1 MRTGVDMPNKPKL
14 RVMQKVP
21 NYNNIRP
28 PRMQKKLIL
37 MRGPDVEHN
46 TQLVHKQ
53 FGVIALQG
61 GRIKHPHIE
70 MARLSIGRKLDTS
83 RMFAVWRIPE
93 PWQPLHKRG
102 IGIRLGGGKGSID
115 HYASPIKAGRVILEI
130 AGNCE
135 FNEVSFRHLE
145 YKIASVNSHVFN
157 CSFRL
162 KVC

>member
-1 MRTGVDMPNKPKL
+1 MKTGVDMPNKPKL
-14 RVMQKVP
+14 RMMQKVP

-61 GRIKHPHIE
+61 GRIKYPHIE

-135 FNEVSFRHLE
+135 FNEVSFCHLE
-145 YKIASVNSHVFN
+145 KN
-157 CSFRL
+157 CLGYFL
-162 KVC
+162 CFLLLI